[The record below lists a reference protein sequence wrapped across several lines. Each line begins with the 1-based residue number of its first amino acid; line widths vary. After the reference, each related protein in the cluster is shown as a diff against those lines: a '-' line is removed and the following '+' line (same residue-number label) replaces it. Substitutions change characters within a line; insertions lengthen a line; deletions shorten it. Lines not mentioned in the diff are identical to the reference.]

1 MLGICNEIMF
11 RFRMADPELDKI
23 RQKRMAELQQQQ
35 GGGFAGGAGKSEQQQ
50 EEMMRQQIDMKNSIL
65 TQILTQEARAR
76 LNTLALTKPEKAQM
90 VENHLVQ
97 MARTGQLSGKF
108 GEDQLKSLLEK
119 LSEQT
124 QKKTVV
130 KVN

>member
-1 MLGICNEIMF
+1 ME
-11 RFRMADPELDKI
+11 DQELEQL
-23 RQKRMAELQQQQ
+23 RQKRMAELQGAGGSQQQ
-35 GGGFAGGAGKSEQQQ
+35 QHQQ
-50 EEMMRQQIDMKNSIL
+50 EEMRKQQADMKNSIL
-65 TQILTQEARAR
+65 AQVLTQDARSR

-97 MARTGQLSGKF
+97 LARSGQIMGKF
-108 GEDQLKSLLEK
+108 GEDQLKNLLEK

-130 KVN
+130 KYDRRRMAIDSDED